1 MDDGEETTRKRI
13 AFLDQD
19 EDSAHP
25 LRATAKRRVDS
36 AESAALQTRLNESRA
51 LLDVYKS
58 VLERNGITCPQ
69 HAMMDDEDEED
80 EEDDRAG
87 YEGFERDEGMRD
99 EDPPDDPPRSSW
111 QEAYVEQSNF

>member
-1 MDDGEETTRKRI
+1 MDDGEETSRKRI
-13 AFLDQD
+13 AFLDQ
-19 EDSAHP
+19 EDNTAHS

-36 AESAALQTRLNESRA
+36 TESAALQTRLNESRA

-69 HAMMDDEDEED
+69 HSMMDDEEEEE
-80 EEDDRAG
+80 EEDDRTG
-87 YEGFERDEGMRD
+87 YEGFERDEDMRD
-99 EDPPDDPPRSSW
+99 EDPSEDPPRSSW